1 MRDTAR
7 AAGEC
12 LRARDAAEK
21 RLRRQMRGTVLML
34 SAALDRSDPRWRV
47 FGLHIPAPD
56 APARPRRT
64 LPSPAEVVRLAPE
77 PAPSLQEVA

>member
-12 LRARDAAEK
+12 LRVRDAAEK
-21 RLRRQMRGTVLML
+21 RLRWLMRGTRLML
-34 SAALDRSDPRWRV
+34 SAALDRSDPRWHA
-47 FGLHIPAPD
+47 FGLHIPAPH

-64 LPSPAEVVRLAPE
+64 TATPAEVVRLTPE
-77 PAPSLQEVA
+77 PASSLREVA